1 VLPLTDDAN
10 LVRTYVDSL
19 ATGLM
24 PVPGRDTAKALVTV
38 EAALAGEDTPGTI
51 LLMTDGVEP
60 GGIDAI
66 KAHRGR
72 NEIMVLAIGT
82 AAGGPVKTGKDEF
95 LAGPGGGRT
104 IARLDVDAFHRLKSD
119 TSAQV
124 ATVTTDDTDVQ
135 WIVRRAQSH
144 LQQKQAESAA
154 RWNDVGWWLTIP
166 IALFGALWFRR
177 GWTIRWASVVLLGAL
192 LGAPGGARADGWRFA
207 DMWLTPDQQGRLAFE
222 RGDYAAAAE
231 RFTDPMWRGVALYRA
246 GRYDEA
252 IDAFARLDTAESWFD
267 QGNALAKLG
276 KLEPA
281 VAAYGEALKR
291 RPDFAAAKAN
301 LELVKRLIPAKKK
314 DDDNSQEDPQ
324 DPNQKPDEIKFDDKA
339 KNAKRGTVDAARQSA
354 EMWMRNIQTSPAQLL
369 RRKFAIEA
377 GERKP

>member
-1 VLPLTDDAN
+1 LIK
-10 LVRTYVDSL
+10 TYVDSL

-24 PVPGRDTAKALVTV
+24 PVPGRDTAKALAAID
-38 EAALAGEDTPGTI
+38 AALAAEETPGTI

-60 GGIDAI
+60 GGLDAI
-66 KAHRGR
+66 KRHRGR

-82 AAGGPVKTGKDEF
+82 AAGGPIKTGKDEF

-104 IARLDVDAFHRLKSD
+104 IARLDVDALRKLKSD
-119 TSAQV
+119 TDAQV
-124 ATVTTDDTDVQ
+124 ATVTADDADVQ

-144 LQQKQAESAA
+144 LQQKEAESEA

-166 IALFGALWFRR
+166 IALFSALWFRR
-177 GWTIRWASVVLLGAL
+177 GWTIRWVSAFLLCAL
-192 LGAPGGARADGWRFA
+192 LAAPDGARADGWRFA

-222 RGDYAAAAE
+222 RGDFATAAE
-231 RFTDPMWRGVALYRA
+231 RFADPMWRGIALYRA

-291 RPDFAAAKAN
+291 RPDFADAKAN

-354 EMWMRNIQTSPAQLL
+354 ELWMRNIQTSRAQLL